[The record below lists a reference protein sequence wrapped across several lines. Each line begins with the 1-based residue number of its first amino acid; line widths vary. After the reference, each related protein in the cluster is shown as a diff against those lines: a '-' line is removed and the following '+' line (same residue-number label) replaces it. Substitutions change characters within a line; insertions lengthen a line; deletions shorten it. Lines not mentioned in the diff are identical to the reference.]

1 MTEMED
7 FYGNLVNK
15 SKILT
20 YFDVISSTLNNT
32 IGSEV
37 RHAGRDEL
45 RLESGQ
51 CIYKSLV
58 VKCWWN
64 WHLTT

>member
-1 MTEMED
+1 MED

-51 CIYKSLV
+51 
-58 VKCWWN
+58 
-64 WHLTT
+64 